1 MRRTALLALT
11 LITPLLAFSG
21 SAAAQVATNQATS
34 NRAASA
40 RATSATPPR
49 ITKLLVVVEENHSLS
64 QMRRGMP
71 YTFRLAK
78 QYGYATNY
86 HALRH
91 PSLPN
96 YIGIAGGAM
105 YGITDDRSPAA
116 HRITRQS
123 VFGEAIRHG
132 KTAETYNESM
142 PHRCTLTNSG
152 RYAVRHNPWTYFV
165 NNRETCR
172 GYDRR
177 MIAFGPA
184 VRAGHLPRVGM
195 VIPNLDHDA
204 HDGSL
209 HAADTWFQNLVKTIV
224 SGPDWKSGHL
234 AVVLTADEDDHN
246 AGNTVLTTV
255 ITKSLM
261 NKHRVVTSRLT
272 HYSLTRL
279 YDEVAD
285 LPLLHAA
292 ADAPSMARAFHLRV
306 S

>member
-11 LITPLLAFSG
+11 LLAPLLAFSG
-21 SAAAQVATNQATS
+21 SASAQLATNQASST
-34 NRAASA
+34 
-40 RATSATPPR
+40 TTPR

-64 QMRRGMP
+64 QMKEGMP

-105 YGITDDRSPAA
+105 HGITDDRPPAE
-116 HRITRQS
+116 HPIIRQS

-132 KTAETYNESM
+132 RTAETYNESM

-152 RYAVRHNPWTYFV
+152 LYAVRHNPWTYFV
-165 NNRETCR
+165 NNRKSCR
-172 GYDRR
+172 GHDRR
-177 MIAFGPA
+177 MIAFGPM
-184 VRAGHLPRVGM
+184 VSAGRLPRVGM

-209 HAADTWFQNLVKTIV
+209 HAADRWFQNLMSTIV
-224 SGPDWKSGHL
+224 AGPDWKSGHL
-234 AVVLTADEDDHN
+234 AVVLTADEDDNN

-255 ITKSLM
+255 ITKSML
-261 NKHRVVTSRLT
+261 NKHRVVTTRLT

-285 LPLLHAA
+285 LPLLHNA
-292 ADAPSMARAFHLRV
+292 ADAPSMGRAFHLRV

>member
-1 MRRTALLALT
+1 MAVMRRTALLALA
-11 LITPLLAFSG
+11 LLAPLLALSG
-21 SAAAQVATNQATS
+21 PASAQVATNQASSTTS
-34 NRAASA
+34 
-40 RATSATPPR
+40 PR
-49 ITKLLVVVEENHSLS
+49 ITKLLVVVEENHSLA
-64 QMRRGMP
+64 QMKANMP
-71 YTFRLAK
+71 YTFHLAK
-78 QYGYATNY
+78 QYGYATDY
-86 HALRH
+86 HALTH

-96 YIGIAGGAM
+96 YIGIAGGST
-105 YGITDDRSPAA
+105 YGIRDDRTPAA
-116 HRITRQS
+116 HQITRQS

-165 NNRETCR
+165 NNRTSCQAH
-172 GYDRR
+172 DRT
-177 MIAFGPA
+177 MSAFGPV
-184 VRAGHLPRVGM
+184 VRAGNLPSVGM

-209 HAADTWFQNLVKTIV
+209 QAADTWFKSLVATIV
-224 SGPDWKSGHL
+224 AGPDWKSGHL
-234 AVVLTADEDDHN
+234 AVVLTADEDDHK

-255 ITKSLM
+255 ITKSLL
-261 NKHRVVTSRLT
+261 NKHRVVTTHLT

-279 YDEVAD
+279 YDEVAG

-292 ADAPSMARAFHLRV
+292 ADAPSMARAFNLRV